1 MSIIDQNLDDV
12 PDRTNISAGEQ
23 HLVVTEAK
31 VAKNKANT
39 NDQIVV
45 TMTLYDGGDV
55 WPVRQYFPLVDA
67 GHEKYDTYR
76 RMLKDFC
83 EAFGVPI
90 RKGGKI
96 DTEDMVGKDAWVI
109 LKDEE
114 YEGRI
119 KPAVDKYVR
128 PASK

>member
-12 PDRTNISAGEQ
+12 PDRTNVPAGEQ
-23 HLVVTEAK
+23 HLVVTKAE
-31 VAKNKANT
+31 VARNKDNT
-39 NDQIVV
+39 RDQIVV
-45 TMTLYDGGDV
+45 SLAPYDGGDF
-55 WPVRQYFPLVDA
+55 WPLRQYFPLVDA

-109 LKDEE
+109 IKTEE
-114 YEGRI
+114 FEG
-119 KPAVDKYVR
+119 KEKAVVDRYVR